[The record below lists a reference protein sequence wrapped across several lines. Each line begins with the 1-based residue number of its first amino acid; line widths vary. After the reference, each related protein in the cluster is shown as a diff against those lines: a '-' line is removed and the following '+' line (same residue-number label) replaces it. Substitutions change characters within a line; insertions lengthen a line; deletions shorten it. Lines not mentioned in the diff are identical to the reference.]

1 MLDQVFDS
9 TNTHRLCQVYSQ
21 IVISNLSRW
30 MLAAA
35 RTQDAG
41 DVAAG
46 RLPLDR
52 IESHT
57 ESGLRILGE
66 KTARS
71 HGD

>member
-1 MLDQVFDS
+1 MPDQVFDFS
-9 TNTHRLCQVYSQ
+9 NAYRLCQVYSQ

-35 RTQDAG
+35 RTRDAG

-46 RLPLDR
+46 RHPSGK
-52 IESHT
+52 IESRKG
-57 ESGLRILGE
+57 SGPRILAE

>member
-9 TNTHRLCQVYSQ
+9 SNAYRLCQVYSQ
-21 IVISNLSRW
+21 IIISNLSRW

-35 RTQDAG
+35 RMRDAD

-46 RLPLDR
+46 RR
-52 IESHT
+52 SSGKIESHKGL
-57 ESGLRILGE
+57 GLRILE
-66 KTARS
+66 AQKVHL